1 MGLKIL
7 VTCMGIGLL
16 SGCVTMGKFRSK
28 EDEARRYQDEVADLA
43 RRHQSTLAIL
53 DSTTVDLTANL
64 SARRGLELDTTQLHS
79 TVASLRA
86 RNADLAGVLRA
97 SNAEKDFLIA
107 AMTQARQDQD
117 STIGVLRY
125 ALSAAG
131 DERARLTSE
140 VEALGVQSASSL
152 AEAEANY
159 QDLVAGLQDEIEQG
173 QIIIT
178 SLQNRLTVNIVDQ
191 VLFESG
197 EAQVKRNGRLVLE
210 NLARVLRTIS
220 AKQIQIEGHTDNVP
234 ISRRLQSIY
243 PSNWE
248 LSSARATHVAR
259 LLIEEMGIDPRRV
272 SVAGFG
278 EFRPV
283 ATNTSEEGRRR
294 NRRIEVVLLPYEE
307 PPFVEVPA
315 RALAPA
321 DSLAVPADSLL
332 APPDTVQVPADST
345 AIE

>member
-1 MGLKIL
+1 MAAKFLI
-7 VTCMGIGLL
+7 VCIGLGL
-16 SGCVTMGKFRSK
+16 FSSCVTLGKFRAK

-43 RRHQSTLAIL
+43 RRHQATLAIL
-53 DSTTVDLTANL
+53 DTTTDDLTANMA
-64 SARRGLELDTTQLHS
+64 ARRSLERDTTQLHG
-79 TVASLRA
+79 TVASLRTS
-86 RNADLAGVLRA
+86 NADLAGVLRA

-107 AMTQARQDQD
+107 AMTQARQQQD
-117 STIGVLRY
+117 STIGVLRHE
-125 ALSAAG
+125 LSTAG
-131 DERARLTSE
+131 DERARLISE
-140 VEALGVQSASSL
+140 MEAFGVQSASSL

-159 QDLVAGLQDEIEQG
+159 QDLVTGLQDEIEQG

-197 EAQVKRNGRLVLE
+197 EARVKRNGRQVLE
-210 NLARVLRTIS
+210 NLANVLRTIS
-220 AKQIQIEGHTDNVP
+220 GRQIQIEGHTDNVP
-234 ISRRLQSIY
+234 ISRRLQSLY

-259 LLIEEMGIDPRRV
+259 LLIEELGIDPRRV
-272 SVAGFG
+272 SVVGFG

-315 RALAPA
+315 PADSVGDSLVVPADTLLTPADTALAP
-321 DSLAVPADSLL
+321 V
-332 APPDTVQVPADST
+332 DTTGS
-345 AIE
+345 E